1 MKIETTSFGKLH
13 DGRRTELFTL
23 SNDNKL
29 SVKITNYGA
38 IITSIEMPDKSGK
51 IENIVC
57 GFEKLETYISD
68 EYLGSYPYFGTI
80 IGRFGNRIAKGKLE
94 IKGKIYEIAIN
105 NGPNHLHGGKIGF
118 DRRLFDA
125 ETFQNEKQIGV
136 KLTYLSP
143 DMEENYPG
151 NLKVTCNYTL
161 NNGNELGIEYLAET
175 DNTTVINLTNHTY
188 FNLTGGKE
196 NILNH
201 ELELTATKMTE
212 MNDQIPTGK
221 IIPVAGTPLD
231 FTSSKKLNHRLS
243 EVPMGYDDNF
253 VLDNESGKLKYI
265 GCLQETK
272 SGRKV
277 EVLTTQP
284 GMQVYTGYWNPELI
298 IDGQKKFGSFSGI
311 ALETQ
316 HFPDSVNQPGF
327 PTTTLNP
334 GEKYNETTIYRFI
347 TE

>member
-1 MKIETTSFGKLH
+1 MKFEITSFGNLK
-13 DGRRTELFTL
+13 DGSEVQLFTL
-23 SNDNKL
+23 TNDNNLK
-29 SVKITNYGA
+29 VKITSYGA

-57 GFEKLETYISD
+57 GFDKLKTYISD
-68 EYLGSYPYFGTI
+68 EYLGSYPYFGAI
-80 IGRFGNRIAKGKLE
+80 IGRFGNRIAKGHLIIE
-94 IKGKIYEIAIN
+94 GKTYEMAIN
-105 NGPNHLHGGKIGF
+105 NGPNHLHGGEIGF
-118 DRRLFDA
+118 DRKLFEA
-125 ETFQNEKQIGV
+125 ETFQNEKEVGV

-151 NLKVTCNYTL
+151 NLKVTCIYTL
-161 NNGNELGIEYLAET
+161 NNNNELGIEYWAET
-175 DNTTVINLTNHTY
+175 DRTTVVNLTNHTY

-196 NILNH
+196 NVLNH

-212 MNDQIPTGK
+212 MVDQIPTGK
-221 IIPVAGTPLD
+221 IIPVKGTPFD
-231 FTSSKKLNHRLS
+231 FTSSKKLNKNIAD
-243 EVPMGYDDNF
+243 VPMGYDDNF
-253 VLDNESGKLKYI
+253 VFNNQSGELKYI
-265 GCLQETK
+265 GFLKETK

-316 HFPDSVNQPGF
+316 HYPDSVNQPDF
-327 PTTTLNP
+327 PTTILKP

-347 TE
+347 SE

>member
-1 MKIETTSFGKLH
+1 MKIETTTFGHLN
-13 DGRRTELFTL
+13 DGSEVRLFTL
-23 SNDNKL
+23 ANDNNL
-29 SVKITNYGA
+29 VVKITNYGA
-38 IITSIEMPDKSGK
+38 IITSIEMPDKNGK
-51 IENIVC
+51 SENIVC
-57 GFEKLETYISD
+57 GFNKLETYISD
-68 EYLGSYPYFGTI
+68 EYLRSYPYFGAI
-80 IGRFGNRIAKGKLE
+80 IGRFGNRIAKGNLE
-94 IKGKIYEIAIN
+94 IEGKLYKMAIN

-125 ETFQNEKQIGV
+125 ETFKNEKEIGV

-151 NLKVTCNYTL
+151 NLKVTCIYTL
-161 NNGNELGIEYLAET
+161 NNKNELGIEYLAVT
-175 DNTTVINLTNHTY
+175 DKTTVVNLTNHTY
-188 FNLTGGKE
+188 FNLTAGKE

-212 MNDQIPTGK
+212 MVDQIPTGK
-221 IIPVAGTPLD
+221 IIPVAGTPFD
-231 FTSSKKLNHRLS
+231 FNISKKINHRMT

-253 VLDNESGKLKYI
+253 VFDNESGELKYI
-265 GCLQETK
+265 ATLKETK

-284 GMQVYTGYWNPELI
+284 GMQVYTGYWNPELV

-316 HFPDSVNQPGF
+316 HYPDSVNQPGF
-327 PTTTLNP
+327 PTTLLKP
-334 GEKYNETTIYRFI
+334 GERYNETTIYRFI